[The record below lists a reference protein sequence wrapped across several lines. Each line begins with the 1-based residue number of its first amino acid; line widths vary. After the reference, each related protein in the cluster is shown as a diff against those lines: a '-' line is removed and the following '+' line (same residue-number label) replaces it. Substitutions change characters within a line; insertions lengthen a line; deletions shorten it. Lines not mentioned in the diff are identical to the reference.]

1 MSYLK
6 INHKPTA
13 TSNFDSGKLVLSR
26 LAIGALSF
34 EGSIMIVAVAV
45 QHVALI
51 EWTAFTPSPI
61 SWCNAMENLV
71 VI

>member
-6 INHKPTA
+6 INYKLTA

-45 QHVALI
+45 QHVALMNGP
-51 EWTAFTPSPI
+51 PSPPLLSPGVMRWKI
-61 SWCNAMENLV
+61 
-71 VI
+71 